1 MKIALYKS
9 CMRNIAKKNR
19 VESPVVARPF
29 LKWAGGK
36 TQLLP
41 KILDLFPAQFNR
53 YHEPCGGG
61 GAVFFNLGPK
71 SCTLSDVNA
80 DLVNAYTA
88 IRDDVD
94 GVIAA
99 LKEHRAEEA
108 YYYSVRDEMV
118 SGLSG
123 TEAAARIIF
132 LNRTCF
138 NGLYRVNR
146 SGKFNVPF
154 GRYANPTICNESNL
168 RAVSESLQGVKIR
181 HESVFTIGRR
191 VRRGDLVYF
200 DPPYDPLSKT
210 ASFTS
215 YTKGGFGDAEQEQL
229 AALFTRFANR
239 GVHVVLSN
247 SDTPF
252 IRKLYKGFRIDKVY
266 ARRAINS
273 RADRR
278 GPVGE
283 VLVSS
288 PALISR
294 RRPPSLLT
302 SRSHKFLWMV
312 YETYAPNTMWKTQ

>member
-1 MKIALYKS
+1 MKIAPYKS
-9 CMRNIAKKNR
+9 LMRNLASKNR
-19 VESPVVARPF
+19 METVVRARPF

-41 KILDLFPAQFNR
+41 KILERFPESFNR
-53 YHEPCGGG
+53 YHEPFVGG
-61 GAVFFNLGPK
+61 GAVFFNLEPR
-71 SCTLSDVNA
+71 SCTLSDINA
-80 DLVNAYTA
+80 DLVTTYTA
-88 IRDDVD
+88 LRDDVD
-94 GVIAA
+94 GVIEN
-99 LKEHRAEEA
+99 LKQHRAEEA

-118 SGLSG
+118 SGLSE

-154 GRYANPTICNESNL
+154 GRYANPTICNETNL
-168 RAVSESLQGVKIR
+168 RAVSEALQDVKIR
-181 HESVFTIGRR
+181 HESVFQIGRR

-200 DPPYDPLSKT
+200 DPPYDPISKT
-210 ASFTS
+210 ASFTA
-215 YTKGGFGDAEQEQL
+215 YAKGGFGDAEQERLAQL
-229 AALFTRFANR
+229 FRRFAER
-239 GVHVVLSN
+239 DVHVVLSN

-252 IRKLYKGFRIDKVY
+252 IRSLYKDFRIDKVY

-288 PALISR
+288 C
-294 RRPPSLLT
+294 
-302 SRSHKFLWMV
+302 
-312 YETYAPNTMWKTQ
+312 